1 MNSKHIVMTTLGS
14 LGDLHPFLAVA
25 LGLQERGHRVT
36 IATSPYHGAKVES
49 EGIGFHAVRPNIT
62 PDDKELMKLIMDA
75 KKGGETVLRQIMFP
89 NIRDTYADLSEA
101 VRGADLLVTHPIT
114 YAGPIVAAK
123 TGIRWVS
130 IVLAPLSFFSES
142 DPPWVAPLPGFLRQ
156 PPWGPFVNR
165 LVNRLSRRVVRS
177 WSEPAIKLR
186 AELGIP
192 TSLDP
197 IFEGQHSP
205 DLVLALFSPAF
216 GPPQPD
222 WPPQARAIGFVYYDR
237 LDKSKGLPAELAQ
250 FLDAG
255 PPPIVFTL
263 GSSAVMDAR
272 DFYFESARA
281 AAELGRRAILLV
293 GPDSANAAAASPSV
307 GIIAADYAPYSE
319 LFPRAAAI
327 AHQGGA
333 GTTAQALRAGRPMLV
348 MPFAHD
354 QHDNAR
360 CVVRL
365 GVGCEIGR
373 HHYRSGRPAAAL
385 RALLDNPDY
394 ASRAEAVGAQIRSED
409 GVAAACDLIE
419 QQLSHPL

>member
-1 MNSKHIVMTTLGS
+1 MAFCS
-14 LGDLHPFLAVA
+14 LPKCESNAVSA
-25 LGLQERGHRVT
+25 YCT
-36 IATSPYHGAKVES
+36 
-49 EGIGFHAVRPNIT
+49 
-62 PDDKELMKLIMDA
+62 
-75 KKGGETVLRQIMFP
+75 
-89 NIRDTYADLSEA
+89 
-101 VRGADLLVTHPIT
+101 
-114 YAGPIVAAK
+114 
-123 TGIRWVS
+123 
-130 IVLAPLSFFSES
+130 
-142 DPPWVAPLPGFLRQ
+142 
-156 PPWGPFVNR
+156 
-165 LVNRLSRRVVRS
+165 RRVVRS

-205 DLVLALFSPAF
+205 DLVLALFSPVF

-222 WPPQARAIGFVYYDR
+222 WPSQARTTGFVYYDR
-237 LDKSKGLPAELAQ
+237 LDKRKGLPAELAQ
-250 FLDAG
+250 FLDTG

-272 DFYFESARA
+272 DFYFESAKA

-293 GPDSANAAAASPSV
+293 GPDLANAAAASPSA

-327 AHQGGA
+327 VHQGGA
-333 GTTAQALRAGRPMLV
+333 GTTAQALHAGRPMLV

-365 GVGCEIGR
+365 GVGREIGR
-373 HHYRSGRPAAAL
+373 GQYRAGRPAAAL
-385 RALLDNPDY
+385 RALLDNPGY
-394 ASRAEAVGAQIRSED
+394 AARAGAVGTQIRTED

-419 QQLSHPL
+419 QQLSDPL